1 MIHDLKYRD
10 LTEKIIG
17 CAIKVHRFFGPGFP
31 EIIYQR
37 CLIIELEKL
46 GLKYLNEEERNIYY
60 ENISVGK
67 RRLDVLVEN
76 KVLIALKALVEI
88 DKACYNKVINYL
100 KVFNTE
106 VGLLLNF
113 GTESLQFKRF
123 INSKICT

>member
-67 RRLDVLVEN
+67 RRLGVLVEN

-106 VGLLLNF
+106 VGLLLKFWNRKF
-113 GTESLQFKRF
+113 A
-123 INSKICT
+123 I